1 MPREPSLRDR
11 LCELEPHNP
20 LLRERYLQEM
30 QAMLAK
36 TLSFPGKLFLAA
48 VLVGSLAITVF
59 LGAMALIH
67 VELPVLARLGLAG
80 GAVFG
85 AAWAVLCGRAL
96 RRGSWELRTEPVAL
110 AGLLWGF
117 AVLLETCFLVLAPQF
132 PDHFQA
138 TVALFSGLVI
148 LIGAGVMLVGVRL
161 QQAELQTREALLRLE
176 YRIAELSEKEPPA
189 P

>member
-1 MPREPSLRDR
+1 
-11 LCELEPHNP
+11 
-20 LLRERYLQEM
+20 M
-30 QAMLAK
+30 QAMLEK
-36 TLSFPGKLFLAA
+36 KLTFPGKVFLAA
-48 VLVGSLAITVF
+48 VLVGSLAITAF

-80 GAVFG
+80 GALFG

-96 RRGSWELRTEPVAL
+96 RRGALELRTEPAVQ
-110 AGLLWGF
+110 AGLFWGF

-132 PDHFQA
+132 PDHFHA

-148 LIGAGVMLVGVRL
+148 LIGAGVMLLGVRL
-161 QQAELQTREALLRLE
+161 QQGELQMREALLRLE
-176 YRIAELSEKEPPA
+176 YRIAELSDNRPPA

>member
-1 MPREPSLRDR
+1 M
-11 LCELEPHNP
+11 LERK
-20 LLRERYLQEM
+20 L
-30 QAMLAK
+30 
-36 TLSFPGKLFLAA
+36 TLPGKLFLAA

-59 LGAMALIH
+59 LGVMALIH
-67 VELPVLARLGLAG
+67 SELPVLARFGLAG

-96 RRGSWELRTEPVAL
+96 RRGTWKLRTEPAAL
-110 AGLLWGF
+110 AGLSWGF

-132 PDHFQA
+132 PDHFHA

-148 LIGAGVMLVGVRL
+148 LIGAGVAMIGVRL
-161 QQAELQTREALLRLE
+161 QEAELQTREALLRLE
-176 YRIAELSEKEPPA
+176 YRIAELSEKRPPA

>member
-1 MPREPSLRDR
+1 MPRESSLRDR

-30 QAMLAK
+30 QAMLEK
-36 TLSFPGKLFLAA
+36 KLTFTGKLFLAA

-59 LGAMALIH
+59 LGAMALIP
-67 VELPVLARLGLAG
+67 VELPVLARLGMAG
-80 GAVFG
+80 GAVFA
-85 AAWAVLCGRAL
+85 AAWAVPCGRAL
-96 RRGSWELRTEPVAL
+96 RRGTLELRTEPAVQA
-110 AGLLWGF
+110 ALLWVF

-132 PDHFQA
+132 PDHFLA

-148 LIGAGVMLVGVRL
+148 LVGAGVMLVNTCI
-161 QQAELQTREALLRLE
+161 QQAELRTKESLLRLE
-176 YRIAELSEKEPPA
+176 YRLAELSEKQPPA

>member
-30 QAMLAK
+30 KAMLEK
-36 TLSFPGKLFLAA
+36 TLTLPGKLFLAA

-59 LGAMALIH
+59 LAVQALIH
-67 VELPVLARLGLAG
+67 VELPALARLGLAG
-80 GAVFG
+80 GAVFA

-96 RRGSWELRTEPVAL
+96 RRGTWELRTEPAVL
-110 AGLLWGF
+110 AGLFWGF

-138 TVALFSGLVI
+138 TVALYS
-148 LIGAGVMLVGVRL
+148 
-161 QQAELQTREALLRLE
+161 
-176 YRIAELSEKEPPA
+176 
-189 P
+189 

>member
-1 MPREPSLRDR
+1 MPHEPNLRDR

-20 LLRERYLQEM
+20 LLRERYLKEM
-30 QAMLAK
+30 KAMLEK
-36 TLSFPGKLFLAA
+36 PLTFRGKLFLAA

-59 LGAMALIH
+59 LSVQALIQ
-67 VELPVLARLGLAG
+67 VELPALARFGMAG
-80 GAVFG
+80 GAVFA
-85 AAWAVLCGRAL
+85 AAWAFLCGRAL
-96 RRGSWELRTEPVAL
+96 RRGTWELRTQPAAQ
-110 AGLLWGF
+110 AGLLWVF

-148 LIGAGVMLVGVRL
+148 LIGAGVMMVCVRL

-176 YRIAELSEKEPPA
+176 YRIAELSEQRPPA

>member
-1 MPREPSLRDR
+1 MLREPSLRDR
-11 LCELEPHNP
+11 LCELETHNP

-30 QAMLAK
+30 QAMLER
-36 TLSFPGKLFLAA
+36 TLTFRGKLFLAA
-48 VLVGSLAITVF
+48 VLVGCLAITVY
-59 LGAMALIH
+59 LSTLAVIH
-67 VELPVLARLGLAG
+67 VELPALARLGLAG
-80 GAVFG
+80 GAIFG
-85 AAWAVLCGRAL
+85 AAWAILCGRAL
-96 RRGSWELRTEPVAL
+96 RRGTWQLRTEPATL

-132 PDHFQA
+132 PDHFLA

-148 LIGAGVMLVGVRL
+148 LIGAGVMMVSVRL

-176 YRIAELSEKEPPA
+176 YRIAELSEKQASA